1 MISTNLQTF
10 YLQRTFPERKN
21 DPCFW
26 GLYSILQDGDLI
38 NTYGHFRMGSSHC
51 QRITSKVTWILHVKI
66 TYPTPSQKRS
76 EGVFWSGESIFMLS
90 NDNKKAILFYIHVA
104 IPNDPQLE
112 RPGYLAL
119 FFLHRYA
126 VTFSRFVAP
135 CLLDLGQFGILVKI
149 N

>member
-1 MISTNLQTF
+1 
-10 YLQRTFPERKN
+10 
-21 DPCFW
+21 
-26 GLYSILQDGDLI
+26 
-38 NTYGHFRMGSSHC
+38 
-51 QRITSKVTWILHVKI
+51 
-66 TYPTPSQKRS
+66 
-76 EGVFWSGESIFMLS
+76 MLS

-135 CLLDLGQFGILVKI
+135 CLLD
-149 N
+149 

>member
-1 MISTNLQTF
+1 
-10 YLQRTFPERKN
+10 
-21 DPCFW
+21 
-26 GLYSILQDGDLI
+26 
-38 NTYGHFRMGSSHC
+38 
-51 QRITSKVTWILHVKI
+51 
-66 TYPTPSQKRS
+66 
-76 EGVFWSGESIFMLS
+76 MLS

-112 RPGYLAL
+112 RPEYLAL

>member
-1 MISTNLQTF
+1 
-10 YLQRTFPERKN
+10 
-21 DPCFW
+21 
-26 GLYSILQDGDLI
+26 
-38 NTYGHFRMGSSHC
+38 
-51 QRITSKVTWILHVKI
+51 
-66 TYPTPSQKRS
+66 
-76 EGVFWSGESIFMLS
+76 MLS
-90 NDNKKAILFYIHVA
+90 DDNKKAILFYIHVA